1 MMTSR
6 TSYANSACGKWWRC
20 LTRLRAGAALALFA
34 ACGLVTGPGDGDN
47 DKALRSAQ
55 IRWNAARVQDYTVV
69 VQHLCFCG
77 YVRPVRVSV
86 RQGVIVSSV
95 DAQTGEPVPSYA
107 TVRDIAGL
115 FALIRDAIDDGADRL
130 EVTYDAELG
139 YPTLINIDYI
149 TNAVDDELSVTTS
162 EFQRNR

>member
-6 TSYANSACGKWWRC
+6 TRSANSDYGRWLRS
-20 LTRLRAGAALALFA
+20 LTRIAAAAALALSA
-34 ACGLVTGPGDGDN
+34 ACGLVTGTGDGD
-47 DKALRSAQ
+47 DEEALRNAQ

-77 YVRPVRVSV
+77 YVRPVRVTV
-86 RQGVIVSSV
+86 RSGAVVSSV

-115 FALIRDAIDDGADRL
+115 FALIRKAIDDGADRL
-130 EVTYDAELG
+130 EVTYDAQLG
-139 YPTLINIDYI
+139 YPTFINIDYVV
-149 TNAVDDELSVTTS
+149 NAVDDELQVKTS